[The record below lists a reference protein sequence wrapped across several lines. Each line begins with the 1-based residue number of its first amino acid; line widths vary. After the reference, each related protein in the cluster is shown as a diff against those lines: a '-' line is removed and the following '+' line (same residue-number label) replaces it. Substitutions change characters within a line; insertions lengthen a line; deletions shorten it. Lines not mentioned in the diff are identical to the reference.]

1 MRRYL
6 SGSTLDKKMVKK
18 LFGVICYILVF
29 SRSSLMPMTAGRH
42 IFWNKSTPDSCRNHL
57 LSDASSLKLLDIGY
71 LQKFN
76 SFFLVK
82 QSDSKCFTV

>member
-1 MRRYL
+1 MMRHL
-6 SGSTLDKKMVKK
+6 SGSIMDKKKDKK
-18 LFGVICYILVF
+18 LFGITCYILVF
-29 SRSSLMPMTAGRH
+29 SRSSFMPMTTSRH
-42 IFWNKSTPDSCRNHL
+42 IFWNKLTPGSCRNHL
-57 LSDASSLKLLDIGY
+57 LSDADSLKLLDIGY